1 LYDGGS
7 FVSQTARGHLEE
19 DQALVA
25 LELAHGGHYRR
36 EMDVETATAAEPT
49 CSFASRQSSK
59 LRHRLFI
66 EYGEMYRDRTRV
78 VQLPP
83 EDRLAA
89 QRYQIAKVRAPAR
102 S

>member
-49 CSFASRQSSK
+49 YTATWHPRNGPAQVLIRGSSGQAYWACV
-59 LRHRLFI
+59 RH
-66 EYGEMYRDRTRV
+66 
-78 VQLPP
+78 
-83 EDRLAA
+83 
-89 QRYQIAKVRAPAR
+89 YQANYSA
-102 S
+102 